1 MAYLESIRYVPHRAI
16 VDCDGMTYL
25 PVAGASV
32 IDGLPQIFWQDA
44 TPWREAN
51 LWAHER
57 ASSREVDLQTVQ
69 TSMRHLHA
77 YANFLEKA
85 ELDWRHFPHTKSQRC
100 LVRFRGALFDARD
113 VEETIRGSTAT
124 ARMRAVIQFYRFAA
138 HNNLIDRSSPMWTD
152 RHVVVRYFDSVG
164 FQRTMLSLSTDLSIP
179 NRRRRGLQLEDG
191 LLPLTNRHMEE
202 LLAFANGHVS
212 AELNLILQTG
222 FFTGARIQ
230 TIASLRIQTLERAV
244 PDPAHEGIWRLAVGP
259 SACPSVATKFDVE
272 GEILVPQPLLKA
284 LKDYAD
290 SVRRL
295 EREAR
300 AAPADKNR
308 VFLTRFGNSYAQRG
322 SDASPA
328 INREMCSLRKI
339 ALRAGLRFMRDFHF
353 HVTRA
358 TFGTWLTQIAL
369 SVLDPVAA
377 IALVRD
383 AMLHKDETTTLKYIR
398 FIERNKAKI
407 AAANA
412 FTAAFLGICTNAEH
426 PE

>member
-1 MAYLESIRYVPHRAI
+1 MAYLESIRYIPHRAV

-25 PVAGASV
+25 PVDNTSV
-32 IDGLPQIFWQDA
+32 VDGLPQIFWQDA

-57 ASSREVDLQTVQ
+57 AGSREVDLQTIQ
-69 TSMRHLHA
+69 TSMRHLYA
-77 YANFLEKA
+77 YANFLEKSV
-85 ELDWRHFPHTKSQRC
+85 LDWRHFPHTKSQRC
-100 LVRFRGALFDARD
+100 LVRFRGALLDARD
-113 VEETIRGSTAT
+113 NETIRASTAT

-138 HNNLIDRSSPMWTD
+138 QNNLVDRSSPMWTD
-152 RHVVVRYFDSVG
+152 RLVVVRYFDNVG
-164 FQRTMLSLSTDLSIP
+164 FQRTLHSLSTDLSIP
-179 NRRRRGLQLEDG
+179 NRRRPGLQLEDG
-191 LLPLTNRHMEE
+191 LLPLSNRHMDE
-202 LLAFANGHVS
+202 LLAFANRHVS
-212 AELNLILQTG
+212 EELNLMLQTG

-230 TIASLRIQTLERAV
+230 TIACLRVQTLERAV
-244 PDPAHEGIWRLAVGP
+244 PDPAHEGIWRLSVGP
-259 SACPSVATKFDVE
+259 SASPPVSTKFDVQ
-272 GEILVPQPLLKA
+272 GEILIPQPLLKA
-284 LKDYAD
+284 LKDYAY

-295 EREAR
+295 EREAK

-328 INREMCSLRKI
+328 INREMSSLRKI
-339 ALRAGLRFMRDFHF
+339 ALRSGLRFMRDFHF

-358 TFGTWLTQIAL
+358 TYGTWLTQTAL
-369 SVLDPVAA
+369 GVLDPVAA
-377 IALVRD
+377 ISLVRD

-412 FTAAFLGICTNAEH
+412 FTTAFLGFCTNVGHAQ
-426 PE
+426 